1 MAGIYIH
8 VPFCS
13 QFCTYCDFYSVK
25 DTGKREAFTE
35 AVIREAEF
43 RKNYFKE
50 SGCRV
55 KTIYFGGGT
64 PSLLSPAS
72 FRAITESLFR
82 LFNITD
88 PSEIA
93 EFTVEVNP
101 DDATPEYLAALRSAG
116 ARRLSMGVQSF
127 TDAHLK
133 WMNRRHD
140 SATALNAFR
149 AAREAGFENI
159 SIDLIFGFADLT
171 NEDWRNTLKK
181 AVELSPEH
189 ISSYQLGIEPGTK
202 LGRDYETGAYTPL
215 PDDKSYTQYSLLQEV
230 LSGAGYVQYEVS
242 SFARPGREAK
252 HNSSYWNHT
261 PYLGLG
267 PSAHSFN
274 GSVRHFNPPSLAKYL
289 KQTDWDSF
297 AKNEKLSDR
306 DLFNETVMLSLRR
319 KEGLDKELLLSR
331 YPEQLTSPF
340 FSDAERLMALG
351 DLEESGGKIRIPSGK
366 LFISDGI
373 IRELF
378 Q

>member
-1 MAGIYIH
+1 LAGIYIH

-25 DTGKREAFTE
+25 ETGQREAFTE
-35 AVIREAEF
+35 SLIREAEF
-43 RKNYFKE
+43 RKDYFKNR
-50 SGCRV
+50 GCRV
-55 KTIYFGGGT
+55 KTLYFGGGT

-72 FRAITESLFR
+72 FAAITKSICNF
-82 LFNITD
+82 F
-88 PSEIA
+88 EIDNPA
-93 EFTVEVNP
+93 DLDEFTVEVNP
-101 DDATPEYLAALRSAG
+101 DDASPEYLSALYLAG

-140 SATALNAFR
+140 SATALNAFG
-149 AAREAGFENI
+149 AARSAGFQNI
-159 SIDLIFGFADLT
+159 SIDLIFGFGALT
-171 NEDWRNTLKK
+171 EEVWQETLEK

-202 LGRDYETGAYTPL
+202 LGRDYEKGTYIPL
-215 PDDKSYTQYSLLQEV
+215 PDESSYRQYSMLQEI
-230 LSGAGYVQYEVS
+230 LTKAGYIQYEVS
-242 SFARPGREAK
+242 SFARPGKETK

-267 PSAHSFN
+267 PSAHSFD
-274 GSVRHFNPPSLAKYL
+274 GSVRHFNPPSLSKYL
-289 KQTDWDSF
+289 LQTNWDAF
-297 AKNEKLSDR
+297 AKREKLSER

-319 KEGLDKELLLSR
+319 KEGLDRKHLASRFSSQLSSR
-331 YPEQLTSPF
+331 F
-340 FSDAERLMALG
+340 FSDAARLIKSG
-351 DLEESGGKIRIPSGK
+351 ELEETGGKIRIPSGK
-366 LFISDGI
+366 LFLSDGI